1 MTKTKGT
8 TEQQDLQDV
17 FDKADAKGKLELL
30 IPLIK
35 TGFPNMLAQNAKA
48 SDNVIENLKLSHKIE
63 TKITEFLKYPQ
74 IYLTTDDNKKSI
86 ELIGKLNKQIAT
98 GIVKEH
104 EKDIKQHEQN
114 TNAQLSE
121 LIVTVKRDFPDAFPK
136 EAKVSE
142 NVSENLKISTEIGD
156 KCNMLNVSS
165 SNKSDEKK
173 ILNAMNT
180 ANEITN
186 EYKLLQSINTNQEKD
201 RSMKAVEDINKVITE
216 LEKTT
221 NAKLSALIK
230 AVNNKFPNSIK
241 AEASDNI
248 KDNLKIC
255 QEIEKQLNK
264 VDKKSPIKEE
274 NKKLMNE
281 YKILLKTIE
290 PQKEKDQSVK
300 KAKSMGQRI
309 KAAPNK
315 IINKAR
321 KTVNNILGR

>member
-1 MTKTKGT
+1 MTKAKGT
-8 TEQQDLQDV
+8 TEQQDPQDP

-48 SDNVIENLKLSHKIE
+48 SDNAIENLKLCQTIE

-86 ELIGKLNKQIAT
+86 ALIGELNKQIAT
-98 GIVKEH
+98 EIVKEH

-121 LIVTVKRDFPDAFPK
+121 LITTVKRDFPDAFPK

-156 KCNMLNVSS
+156 KCNKLNFTS
-165 SNKSDEKK
+165 SNTPDEQK

-180 ANEITN
+180 ANGIKQ
-186 EYKLLQSINTNQEKD
+186 EYKLLQSININQEKD
-201 RSMKAVEDINKVITE
+201 RSMKSVEDINKLTIN
-216 LEKTT
+216 T
-221 NAKLSALIK
+221 N
-230 AVNNKFPNSIK
+230 
-241 AEASDNI
+241 
-248 KDNLKIC
+248 
-255 QEIEKQLNK
+255 Q
-264 VDKKSPIKEE
+264 
-274 NKKLMNE
+274 
-281 YKILLKTIE
+281 
-290 PQKEKDQSVK
+290 EKDQSVK

-309 KAAPNK
+309 KAAPSK
-315 IINKAR
+315 LINKAR
-321 KTVNNILGR
+321 KKVNNILGR